1 MITDISLETAL
12 HTLVVAHMV
21 PMLVLIAAS
30 AFGLAVIET
39 VEEVGEQL

>member
-1 MITDISLETAL
+1 MTTYISFESTLHMLTAIYML
-12 HTLVVAHMV
+12 

-39 VEEVGEQL
+39 IEEVGE